1 MENKQNELA
10 IISDDLRACGVLTGG
25 ESHCERCSRI
35 HDMDRCWRLT
45 IDAADAI
52 DALQLKADNLY
63 HLVRDLNLN
72 EIIDQIG
79 SDSLYSWLKSWQNA
93 ADAIYNRKPNGGK
106 P

>member
-1 MENKQNELA
+1 MEDYYTLTAREL
-10 IISDDLRACGVLTGG
+10 
-25 ESHCERCSRI
+25 RCNRQDCSFCVQTNPSARSCV
-35 HDMDRCWRLT
+35 RRKG
-45 IDAADAI
+45 ADAI

-63 HLVRDLNLN
+63 HLVSDLNLN